1 MFDVVRCRI
10 LFLPPF
16 SVEHVGVPTSRL
28 LALNLVM
35 LLLVG
40 RGIVGSAHGQLGGML
55 RTPFGMEG
63 G

>member
-28 LALNLVM
+28 VM
-35 LLLVG
+35 LLPVG
-40 RGIVGSAHGQLGGML
+40 RGIVCSAHGQLGGIL